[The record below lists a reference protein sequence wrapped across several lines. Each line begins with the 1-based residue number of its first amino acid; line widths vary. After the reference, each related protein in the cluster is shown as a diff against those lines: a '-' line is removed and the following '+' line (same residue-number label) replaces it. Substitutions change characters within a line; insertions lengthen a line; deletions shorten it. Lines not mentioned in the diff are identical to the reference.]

1 MRKAHVLYGE
11 IPAGELIE
19 TDEGYE
25 FVYYK
30 EYLVRENAEPVSL
43 TLPLQNEPFRQPVMF
58 SFFDGLIPEGWMLD
72 IGVKNWKVNR
82 RDRMGLL
89 LAFCRDTI
97 GAVCIEPAE

>member
-1 MRKAHVLYGE
+1 
-11 IPAGELIE
+11 
-19 TDEGYE
+19 
-25 FVYYK
+25 
-30 EYLVRENAEPVSL
+30 
-43 TLPLQNEPFRQPVMF
+43 
-58 SFFDGLIPEGWMLD
+58 MLD